1 MAYRYN
7 KVQYGMDV
15 NKQIITDGNNLS
27 ANTNKSL
34 LVSTCELIFRHP
46 VEMINSGSGMMKR
59 SLYAKKRRAKRK
71 IRFS

>member
-1 MAYRYN
+1 
-7 KVQYGMDV
+7 MDV

-46 VEMINSGSGMMKR
+46 VEMINSGSGMINGAKR
-59 SLYAKKRRAKRK
+59 SLYAKKKRRHAKRK